1 MTCLFLIKNP
11 QLWLYKIRQFILY
24 QQKMKR
30 SHEEN
35 RKLICLVCFEK
46 KKHLNN
52 ISEGSKLISNIRQF
66 FIQDFDPSNESFPYS
81 VCSQCRKIL
90 SKVQDKENAILPVP
104 FDFSTITATRLTRIQ
119 DFCQCLMCDKARQ
132 TITPG
137 AAKPSSNAGRPS
149 SNTQQILPP
158 AKAITVCQ
166 RCRNVIGRGFSH
178 PCNLT
183 ERRNNIQTNLQT
195 GTFFYFTPNEL
206 SLHLLYQ

>member
-1 MTCLFLIKNP
+1 
-11 QLWLYKIRQFILY
+11 
-24 QQKMKR
+24 MKR

-52 ISEGSKLISNIRQF
+52 IKEGSKLIANIRQF
-66 FIQDFDPSNESFPYS
+66 LIPNFDLRNESLPSS

-90 SKVQDKENAILPVP
+90 SKVQDKENAILPVS
-104 FDFSTITATRLTRIQ
+104 FDFSTITTSKLTRTQ
-119 DFCQCLMCDKARQ
+119 AFCQCLICDKARQ

-137 AAKPSSNAGRPS
+137 AAKPSSNAGRPRS
-149 SNTQQILPP
+149 SSQQVLPP

-166 RCRNVIGRGFSH
+166 RCRSVIGRGLSH

-183 ERRNNIQTNLQT
+183 ERRTNIQTDLQT
-195 GTFFYFTPNEL
+195 GTFLYFIFALPSFL
-206 SLHLLYQ
+206 CKSS